1 MSDFKDYYK
10 TLGVGKSAD
19 EAEIKKA
26 YRKLAKEHHPD
37 RNKGKAASET
47 KFKEINE
54 AYEVLSD
61 PEKRQVYDQYG
72 SSGGKMPQPP
82 PGGWNTS
89 GNVGD
94 FSDFFQT
101 LFGGGFGGSRG
112 GGGYSDLGD
121 IFGQQGRAPSF
132 ARDVEGT
139 LNIALTEAYRGTTRA
154 VQIGEKRLEVRVP
167 AGAKDN
173 QKLRLAGQGPGGGN
187 VLLTIKLE
195 SDPTFRLEGDD
206 VRVKADVPAP
216 VAVIGGKI
224 DVLTLDGRVELG
236 IPAHSQA
243 GRVMRLRG
251 QGWPKRDGT
260 RGDQLVELRITV
272 PKHPSKEELELY
284 EQLAN
289 IKHH

>member
-1 MSDFKDYYK
+1 MSEFKDYYK
-10 TLGVGKSAD
+10 TLGVSKTAD

-72 SSGGKMPQPP
+72 ASGGKMPQPP
-82 PGGWNTS
+82 PGGWNTG

-101 LFGGGFGGSRG
+101 LFGGRGAGGFGN
-112 GGGYSDLGD
+112 LED
-121 IFGQQGRAPSF
+121 IFGQQQGRAPSF

-167 AGAKDN
+167 AGAKDG

-236 IPAHSQA
+236 IPSHSQA

-251 QGWPKRDGT
+251 QGWLKRDGT
-260 RGDQLVELRITV
+260 RGDQLVELRLTV

-284 EQLAN
+284 EKLAELEQR
-289 IKHH
+289 

>member
-1 MSDFKDYYK
+1 MSEFKDYYK
-10 TLGVGKSAD
+10 TLGVSKTAD

-37 RNKGKAASET
+37 RNKGKTASET

-82 PGGWNTS
+82 PGGWNTG

-101 LFGGGFGGSRG
+101 LFGGRGAGGFGN
-112 GGGYSDLGD
+112 LED
-121 IFGQQGRAPSF
+121 IFGQQQGRAPSF

-167 AGAKDN
+167 AGAKDG

-195 SDPTFRLEGDD
+195 SDLTFRLEGDD

-251 QGWPKRDGT
+251 QGWLKRDGT

-284 EQLAN
+284 EKLAELEQR
-289 IKHH
+289 